1 MCEWRKQ
8 SKEYVTRGRR
18 SLYNWNRAFSRILF
32 FSSLLSR
39 ERQREKKCRLY
50 PWQLLTD
57 ANVLV
62 HFSLLL
68 GFFPLL
74 RLFFISYVLICYC
87 RFFIFSPFVV
97 IQESAKKKKK
107 EKSKKRRRGYADSAL
122 QVTCNAQTSSELFIP
137 EEFDLSSI

>member
-1 MCEWRKQ
+1 MSRA
-8 SKEYVTRGRR
+8 VVA
-18 SLYNWNRAFSRILF
+18 LYIIGTGLF
-32 FSSLLSR
+32 LVFFFFLPCFP
-39 ERQREKKCRLY
+39 ERDREKKKRRLY

>member
-1 MCEWRKQ
+1 VSEESRAKNMSRAVVALYIIGTGLFLVFFFFLPCFPERK
-8 SKEYVTRGRR
+8 
-18 SLYNWNRAFSRILF
+18 
-32 FSSLLSR
+32 
-39 ERQREKKCRLY
+39 REKKCRLY
-50 PWQLLTD
+50 PWQSLTN

-74 RLFFISYVLICYC
+74 RLFFILYVLICYC

-97 IQESAKKKKK
+97 IQESAKKKEG
-107 EKSKKRRRGYADSAL
+107 EKQKRKRGYADSVL